1 MVNLLNSIIEP
12 INGWIYYPILIILL
26 LAIGLYFTIR
36 TGFLQGR
43 LFKES
48 IRVVLEKPDKEGSVS
63 SFQALMV
70 STASRVGTGNIV
82 GVSTAICL
90 GGYGAVFWMWIVAI
104 IGGASA
110 FIESTL
116 AQIYKRRDKD
126 GNSYGGPSYYIE
138 TALKNRTLGIIFS
151 ISLILTYAV
160 GFNMLAAF
168 NLQTAFKA
176 YDFYK
181 PNVTP
186 WIIGI
191 VLALVTAY
199 CILGGGKRIIQFA
212 STLVPIMGV
221 IYILVAIVM
230 IILNITYIPTV
241 FSKIF
246 SDAFNFKAIFGSIAG
261 SSMMY
266 GIKRGLYSNEA
277 GIGSA
282 PNAAA
287 SADVS
292 HPVKQGLVQML
303 SVFIDTLLICTA
315 TAFMCLSS
323 GVAPT
328 EELSGAPYV
337 QEALSTFLGRYG
349 YHFIVFSLVLF
360 AFTTLIGNLFY
371 VDTNLAYINGK
382 EPSKKFMVCYRI
394 LAAVIILFGTV
405 QEADLAWNISDLLMG
420 IMAII
425 NLPTILILGK
435 KAIDCLKDY
444 EKQKD
449 SGKNP
454 VFHYKDIG
462 ITEELDFWK

>member
-1 MVNLLNSIIEP
+1 
-12 INGWIYYPILIILL
+12 
-26 LAIGLYFTIR
+26 
-36 TGFLQGR
+36 
-43 LFKES
+43 
-48 IRVVLEKPDKEGSVS
+48 
-63 SFQALMV
+63 
-70 STASRVGTGNIV
+70 
-82 GVSTAICL
+82 
-90 GGYGAVFWMWIVAI
+90 
-104 IGGASA
+104 
-110 FIESTL
+110 
-116 AQIYKRRDKD
+116 
-126 GNSYGGPSYYIE
+126 
-138 TALKNRTLGIIFS
+138 
-151 ISLILTYAV
+151 
-160 GFNMLAAF
+160 
-168 NLQTAFKA
+168 
-176 YDFYK
+176 
-181 PNVTP
+181 
-186 WIIGI
+186 
-191 VLALVTAY
+191 
-199 CILGGGKRIIQFA
+199 
-212 STLVPIMGV
+212 
-221 IYILVAIVM
+221 
-230 IILNITYIPTV
+230 
-241 FSKIF
+241 
-246 SDAFNFKAIFGSIAG
+246 
-261 SSMMY
+261 
-266 GIKRGLYSNEA
+266 
-277 GIGSA
+277 
-282 PNAAA
+282 
-287 SADVS
+287 
-292 HPVKQGLVQML
+292 
-303 SVFIDTLLICTA
+303 
-315 TAFMCLSS
+315 MCLSS

>member
-1 MVNLLNSIIEP
+1 
-12 INGWIYYPILIILL
+12 
-26 LAIGLYFTIR
+26 
-36 TGFLQGR
+36 
-43 LFKES
+43 
-48 IRVVLEKPDKEGSVS
+48 
-63 SFQALMV
+63 
-70 STASRVGTGNIV
+70 
-82 GVSTAICL
+82 
-90 GGYGAVFWMWIVAI
+90 
-104 IGGASA
+104 
-110 FIESTL
+110 
-116 AQIYKRRDKD
+116 
-126 GNSYGGPSYYIE
+126 
-138 TALKNRTLGIIFS
+138 
-151 ISLILTYAV
+151 
-160 GFNMLAAF
+160 
-168 NLQTAFKA
+168 
-176 YDFYK
+176 
-181 PNVTP
+181 
-186 WIIGI
+186 
-191 VLALVTAY
+191 
-199 CILGGGKRIIQFA
+199 
-212 STLVPIMGV
+212 
-221 IYILVAIVM
+221 M

-337 QEALSTFLGRYG
+337 QEALSTFLGRFG